1 MAWRMVH
8 VKEGD
13 YLRLRLDNIEIRK
26 LDKKVYIPL
35 AGISVIVLEG
45 NRTSIT
51 TKLMSRMSQYNI
63 ALVISDDS
71 YLPVGMYLPYGQYHH
86 NAKRVINQANWSDE
100 QKGKGWKEIIGQK
113 MNNQVKFAEFTGVEQ
128 PRIDLMND
136 LLRGL
141 ENGDKTNREGHLA
154 KVYFDSLYG
163 NSFTRKDEVF
173 INAAMNFGYAILRSC
188 MARTV
193 VGNGLI
199 TMLGIFHKNEF
210 NSFNLADDLMEPYRP
225 LMDYWINQKI
235 KAEKDFLSYESRLK
249 IIEFIQEKIVID
261 GKKMSIEN
269 SMQELVSSFIA
280 YMESNLEGSVIQ
292 IELKNLV
299 GIES

>member
-35 AGISVIVLEG
+35 ADISVIVLEG

-100 QKGKGWKEIIGQK
+100 QKGKG
-113 MNNQVKFAEFTGVEQ
+113 
-128 PRIDLMND
+128 
-136 LLRGL
+136 
-141 ENGDKTNREGHLA
+141 
-154 KVYFDSLYG
+154 
-163 NSFTRKDEVF
+163 
-173 INAAMNFGYAILRSC
+173 
-188 MARTV
+188 
-193 VGNGLI
+193 
-199 TMLGIFHKNEF
+199 
-210 NSFNLADDLMEPYRP
+210 
-225 LMDYWINQKI
+225 
-235 KAEKDFLSYESRLK
+235 
-249 IIEFIQEKIVID
+249 
-261 GKKMSIEN
+261 
-269 SMQELVSSFIA
+269 
-280 YMESNLEGSVIQ
+280 
-292 IELKNLV
+292 
-299 GIES
+299 